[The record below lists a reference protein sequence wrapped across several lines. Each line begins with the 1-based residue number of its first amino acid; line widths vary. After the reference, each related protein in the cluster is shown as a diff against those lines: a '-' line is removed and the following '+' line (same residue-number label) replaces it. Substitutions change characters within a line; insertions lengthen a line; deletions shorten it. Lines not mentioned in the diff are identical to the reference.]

1 MSNYNPSLD
10 HHKEPNGTWTHTG
23 SSNAGADQANKGQ
36 PFSGPQPGESAVS
49 YQTREAAYNYT
60 NANKNGG

>member
-10 HHKEPNGTWTHTG
+10 HHKEPNGTWTHAG
-23 SSNAGADQANKGQ
+23 SDNAGKAQANNGQ
-36 PFSGPQPGESAVS
+36 PFSGQQPGESAES
-49 YQTREAAYNYT
+49 LYSRQSAYSYT